1 MTQSQINI
9 SRQEDSDLVKIIS
22 LITRNYKIYLISLS
36 VALIITFLYNH
47 YKIPVYKIK
56 ASLMILEDSRGPQGN
71 AVNEYINSEL
81 FGLNQ
86 GIQNELYVLQSI
98 PVVEQ
103 TVKNLDL
110 MVNYSMK
117 DGFQHLNSYK
127 SIPIRVLQLQDHVQ
141 PVDVRF
147 MVAIN
152 DPKSFTIKAHK
163 KNVFFTSLYSK
174 KSGYY
179 KEDWFFEKSGK
190 FGELI
195 ETPDL
200 AFIIKLDSSIR
211 TYIRDDY
218 VYAFDFA
225 SISSKTDQLRGQL
238 DFQIIDQEATVIKIG
253 LKTTSVNEGLDIVNG
268 LMDVYSTQNLNRK
281 NHIADVTI
289 DYIERQLGEIS
300 DSLSRAEDN
309 LQQFRSSRQVLDMS
323 DQASGMSAQYMSLQ
337 NQLAELLTRKRY
349 YDYLGDYISKN
360 DDFSNMIVPSAMGVA
375 DQMLN
380 GLVSNLVTAQAQ
392 QSNLIQNR
400 QEKNPLVQ
408 RLEIQINN
416 TKKTISENIIAIR
429 KTTDISIDE
438 MNKRINQIESEISR
452 VPVTQRQLGGI
463 ERKFRLNDAIYNY
476 LLEKRAEAKI
486 SQASNLPDNIIV
498 EPANFAGILSPV
510 PIKNYLIAFSLGLI
524 LPFLFFYFK
533 SLLNEK
539 IEFQGRIDHLT
550 DAPLIGKI
558 PHTRRKTMNVVFEY
572 PKSRV
577 SEAYRAL
584 RTNIEYRFKEKPHKV
599 ILISSCIEHE
609 GKSFNAL
616 NIAMSYAQLGR
627 KTVLVDFDLRKPT
640 GYFTETDISP
650 IGLSSYLM
658 NVADLHDIIQPSQH
672 NKLDYIP
679 TGPIPP
685 NPIEL
690 LASEDTRG
698 MIDLLK
704 ELYDCI
710 IIDSAPLAQVS
721 DAYLLMDHANIRII
735 IARYNYTLKRVF
747 HMIMSDLKEKNID
760 NVCVVLNDNKIYNDQ
775 YGYGYGYEKTK
786 HA

>member
-1 MTQSQINI
+1 
-9 SRQEDSDLVKIIS
+9 
-22 LITRNYKIYLISLS
+22 
-36 VALIITFLYNH
+36 
-47 YKIPVYKIK
+47 
-56 ASLMILEDSRGPQGN
+56 MILEDNRAPQSN
-71 AVNEYINSEL
+71 INEFINSEL

-110 MVNYSMK
+110 MVNYYLK
-117 DGFQHLNSYK
+117 DGFQYFNAYK
-127 SIPIRVLQLQDHVQ
+127 KLPIRVLQLHNHIQ
-141 PVDVRF
+141 PVGVRF
-147 MVAIN
+147 MIAIH
-152 DPKSFTIKAHK
+152 DSKSFTIKAHEK
-163 KNVFFTSLYSK
+163 DVFFTNIHSNSGGHYK
-174 KSGYY
+174 KDWTFQKSGR
-179 KEDWFFEKSGK
+179 

-195 ETPDL
+195 ETPEL
-200 AFIIKLDSSIR
+200 AFIIRLDSSIR
-211 TYIRDDY
+211 TFIKDDY
-218 VYAFDFA
+218 VYAFEFTN
-225 SISSKTDQLRGQL
+225 ISSKTDQLRNQL
-238 DFQIIDQEATVIKIG
+238 DFRIIDQEATVIEIG
-253 LKTTSVNEGLDIVNG
+253 LKTTSINEGLDIVNE

-309 LQQFRSSRQVLDMS
+309 LQQFRSSRQVLNLT
-323 DQASGMSAQYMSLQ
+323 DQASGMTAQYMTLQ
-337 NQLAELLTRKRY
+337 NQLAELMTRKRY
-349 YDYLGDYISKN
+349 YDYLADYINKN
-360 DDFSNMIVPSAMGVA
+360 DDFSNMMVPAAMGIE

-380 GLVSNLVTAQAQ
+380 ELVSNLVTAQAQ
-392 QSNLIQNR
+392 RSNLIQNR

-416 TKKTISENIIAIR
+416 TKKTITENIIAVR

-438 MNKRINQIESEISR
+438 MNKRINRIESEISR

-463 ERKFRLNDAIYNY
+463 ERKYRLNDAIYNY

-498 EPANFAGILSPV
+498 EPANFAGILSPIS
-510 PIKNYLIAFSLGLI
+510 IKNYMIAFSLGLI

-533 SLLNEK
+533 GMLNDK
-539 IEFQGRIDHLT
+539 IEYQGRIDHLT

-572 PKSRV
+572 PKSRMA
-577 SEAYRAL
+577 EAFRAL

-609 GKSFNAL
+609 GKSFNAMNL
-616 NIAMSYAQLGR
+616 AMCYAQLGR
-627 KTVLVDFDLRKPT
+627 KTVLVDFDLRKNT
-640 GYFTETDISP
+640 SYFSENELSP
-650 IGLSSYLM
+650 VGLSSYLM
-658 NVADLHDIIQPSQH
+658 NTADLHEIIQRSPHQ
-672 NKLDYIP
+672 KLDYIP

-690 LASEDTRG
+690 LASDDTRS

-704 ELYDCI
+704 EQYDCI

-721 DAYLLMDHANIRII
+721 DAYLLMDHASIRII
-735 IARYNYTLKRVF
+735 VARYNYTLKRIF
-747 HMIMSDLKEKNID
+747 HMIMNDLKEKNID
-760 NVCVVLNDNKIYNDQ
+760 NVCVILNDNKLYADQ

-786 HA
+786 RA

>member
-1 MTQSQINI
+1 MT
-9 SRQEDSDLVKIIS
+9 
-22 LITRNYKIYLISLS
+22 
-36 VALIITFLYNH
+36 A
-47 YKIPVYKIK
+47 
-56 ASLMILEDSRGPQGN
+56 ASEPILRD
-71 AVNEYINSEL
+71 EYI
-81 FGLNQ
+81 
-86 GIQNELYVLQSI
+86 
-98 PVVEQ
+98 
-103 TVKNLDL
+103 
-110 MVNYSMK
+110 
-117 DGFQHLNSYK
+117 
-127 SIPIRVLQLQDHVQ
+127 
-141 PVDVRF
+141 
-147 MVAIN
+147 
-152 DPKSFTIKAHK
+152 
-163 KNVFFTSLYSK
+163 
-174 KSGYY
+174 
-179 KEDWFFEKSGK
+179 
-190 FGELI
+190 
-195 ETPDL
+195 
-200 AFIIKLDSSIR
+200 
-211 TYIRDDY
+211 
-218 VYAFDFA
+218 YAFDFA

-238 DFQIIDQEATVIKIG
+238 DFQIVDQDATVIEIG

-309 LQQFRSSRQVLDMS
+309 LQRFRSSRQVLDMT
-323 DQASGMSAQYMSLQ
+323 DQATGMSAQYMSLQ
-337 NQLAELLTRKRY
+337 NQMAELLTRKRY

-360 DDFSNMIVPSAMGVA
+360 DDFSNMIVPSAMGVE

-438 MNKRINQIESEISR
+438 MKKRINQIESEISR

-498 EPANFAGILSPV
+498 EPANLAGIVSPI

-533 SLLNEK
+533 SMLNEK
-539 IEFQGRIDHLT
+539 IEYQGRIDHLT

-599 ILISSCIEHE
+599 ILVSSCIEHE

-616 NIAMSYAQLGR
+616 NLAMSYAQLGR

-640 GYFTETDISP
+640 GYFTDSGYFTD
-650 IGLSSYLM
+650 
-658 NVADLHDIIQPSQH
+658 
-672 NKLDYIP
+672 
-679 TGPIPP
+679 
-685 NPIEL
+685 
-690 LASEDTRG
+690 
-698 MIDLLK
+698 
-704 ELYDCI
+704 
-710 IIDSAPLAQVS
+710 
-721 DAYLLMDHANIRII
+721 RI
-735 IARYNYTLKRVF
+735 KFVF
-747 HMIMSDLKEKNID
+747 DECS
-760 NVCVVLNDNKIYNDQ
+760 
-775 YGYGYGYEKTK
+775 
-786 HA
+786 